1 MVGVWQ
7 QRLGRIEMDEEGNQE
22 IWFSSVQLV
31 GCMSLSTADGILGS
45 GCSGLWFKKK
55 KMLYLLL
62 FASSFSSWF
71 LAFSISVSPQL
82 RHFLFLPI
90 VSVHLPINILQ
101 YYWVYF
107 IFPALF
113 GHFFPERCFSLMEI
127 FSHLWILD
135 IFFEIGLWSL
145 MQFQDV
151 GIEG

>member
-1 MVGVWQ
+1 
-7 QRLGRIEMDEEGNQE
+7 
-22 IWFSSVQLV
+22 
-31 GCMSLSTADGILGS
+31 
-45 GCSGLWFKKK
+45 
-55 KMLYLLL
+55 MLYLLL

-127 FSHLWILD
+127 FSHLLD
-135 IFFEIGLWSL
+135 IGYIGLEYIGYILWNRSL
-145 MQFQDV
+145 EFGAILRCRNRRVMLNCLLNINGQWRKMCVIFLGCLITTWEKKHFCWCV
-151 GIEG
+151 IWASIAAY